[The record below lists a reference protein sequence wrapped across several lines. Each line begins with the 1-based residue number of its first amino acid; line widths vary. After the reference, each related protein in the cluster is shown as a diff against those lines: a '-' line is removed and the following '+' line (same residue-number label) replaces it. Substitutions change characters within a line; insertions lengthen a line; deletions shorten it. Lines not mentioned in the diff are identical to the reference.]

1 MAALKDM
8 EVRSRL
14 LLNVLNAH
22 QRLAQVIWGSAIRQ
36 WELLHGLVD
45 LRDADLGAELQAM
58 DEDGLRGVKRQAESP
73 SESTPLH
80 PSTFSGIPPT
90 NFHTR
95 PLGRQATQTGAAK
108 PRRRSTSATNRVKME
123 PRPSTLSGSPT
134 IPEAFPLAPPHMPPP
149 LFPQEQEQQ
158 GMFSHSVPSAMGHE
172 GAHQTYEFLGANGPA
187 LDLSQFRSPPGT
199 SGGVTNFSD
208 LCVVSRCSS
217 AWCGADLVFVA
228 QPQLVPLPD

>member
-1 MAALKDM
+1 MSALKDM
-8 EVRSRL
+8 EVRFRFGFWSFVNRL
-14 LLNVLNAH
+14 TVLS
-22 QRLAQVIWGSAIRQ
+22 QVIWGSAIRQ

-73 SESTPLH
+73 SESNPLH
-80 PSTFSGIPPT
+80 ANTFSGIPPT

-95 PLGRQATQTGAAK
+95 PLGRQTAQTGAAK
-108 PRRRSTSATNRVKME
+108 PRRRSSSSTNRVKTE
-123 PRPSTLSGSPT
+123 PRPSNLSGSPT
-134 IPEAFPLAPPHMPPP
+134 IPEAFPLASAQHMPPP
-149 LFPQEQEQQ
+149 LPPHQEQQ
-158 GMFSHSVPSAMGHE
+158 GMFSHSVPSPMPMGHE

-208 LCVVSRCSS
+208 LCVPSPSS
-217 AWCGADLVFVA
+217 SLGTKC
-228 QPQLVPLPD
+228 